1 MDEQLT
7 AVGLPLPAGMQHN
20 GANSPESL
28 LLGEQITRIP
38 DRVKAANPE
47 TYITP
52 AAPPFLLQH
61 GTMDAVVPVQQ
72 SINFAA
78 RLEKALGRDQVELV
92 LLEGAEH
99 ADPRFEAPENVARV
113 LDFLDRHLKQ
123 ERRPA

>member
-1 MDEQLT
+1 ME
-7 AVGLPLPAGMQHN
+7 HN
-20 GANSPESL
+20 GVNSPESL
-28 LLGEQITRIP
+28 LLGDQITRIP

-61 GTMDAVVPVQQ
+61 GTMDAVVPVRQ

-78 RLEKALGRDQVELV
+78 RLEQALGRDRVELV

-99 ADPRFEAPENVARV
+99 ADPRFETPENVDRV
-113 LDFLDRHLKQ
+113 LGFLDRRLK
-123 ERRPA
+123 